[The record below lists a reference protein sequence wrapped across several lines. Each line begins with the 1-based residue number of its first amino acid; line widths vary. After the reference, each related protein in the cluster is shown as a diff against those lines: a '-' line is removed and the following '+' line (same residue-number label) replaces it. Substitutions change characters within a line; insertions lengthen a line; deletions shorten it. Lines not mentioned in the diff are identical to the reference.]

1 MERIIF
7 ARNVRVERLRT
18 LLGPHRCVALDTS
31 IFIYHLEA
39 NPRYIA
45 LTDCIFE
52 WLDANTSVAVT
63 SVITLTELLVKP
75 YRESD
80 EMVQKTYSLLSTYPH
95 IEWLR
100 PSLEIAALAAKIRAM
115 HRLRTPDAL
124 QAATGVHAKATAM
137 LTNDP
142 IFKRVSGFE
151 ALVLDDYT

>member
-1 MERIIF
+1 LG
-7 ARNVRVERLRT
+7 VERLRT
-18 LLGPHRCVALDTS
+18 LLGPHRRVALDTT

-80 EMVQKTYSLLSTYPH
+80 EEMVQRTYSLLSTYPRL
-95 IEWLR
+95 EWIS
-100 PSLEIAALAAKIRAM
+100 PTLEIAALAARIRAI